1 MKIIANYFVIPLTD
15 KKEEKTMKEI
25 DFSALF
31 KEYYPPLRA
40 YCIARFSLDGYDAD
54 DYASQAFSDLWQKW
68 DDFKFSP
75 APSIFSWLCLRAR
88 SIFIDEYRKKK
99 RGPDEVEYNEE
110 LHGVPDIDGAAEDE
124 SYRNYLSEIK
134 EKLND
139 REGEIFTAMV
149 ERSLGVDGTAEVL
162 GMTRSATLTAWY
174 RLRTKLGEILKNI
187 F

>member
-1 MKIIANYFVIPLTD
+1 
-15 KKEEKTMKEI
+15 MKEI

-31 KEYYPPLRA
+31 KEYYPSLRA
-40 YCIARFSLDGYDAD
+40 YCIARFSIDGYDAD
-54 DYASQAFSDLWQKW
+54 DYASQAFADLWQKW
-68 DDFKFSP
+68 DDFKLSS

-88 SIFIDEYRKKK
+88 SMFIDEYRKRN

-110 LHGVPDIDGAAEDE
+110 LHGIPDIDGASEDE
-124 SYRNYLSEIK
+124 SYQDYLSEIK

-149 ERSLGVDGTAEVL
+149 ERSLGVDGTAEML

-174 RLRTKLGEILKNI
+174 RLRSKLCGILKNI

>member
-1 MKIIANYFVIPLTD
+1 MKIIANCFVIPLTD
-15 KKEEKTMKEI
+15 KKEEKAMKEI

-124 SYRNYLSEIK
+124 SYQAYLSEIRS
-134 EKLND
+134 KLGE
-139 REGEIFTAMV
+139 RECEIFSAMV
-149 ERSLGVDGTAEVL
+149 EQSLGIDKTAEIL
-162 GMTRSATLTAWY
+162 GMTRAGTLTAWY